1 MNTSSHSPSLRKSAF
16 TLIELLVVVAI
27 IAILAG
33 LLLPALAKAKG
44 TAQRVICANNLKQLG
59 LVWAMYAGD
68 NDDRLVSNGKGDGQP
83 SWVQGSF
90 EGTPQ
95 DATNATLI
103 VDEKKSLFAAY
114 VKDVRIYRC
123 HTDKGLGTSGTIL
136 KPRVRSYAL
145 NSHMNWVGDPYRSL
159 PTTGWKVFRKLT
171 GITGISPSDA
181 MTFVDVNP
189 ESICRPFFGVY
200 MEAAERIYH
209 FPASYHNGSGQ
220 FTFSDGHVEP
230 KKWFSQDFLKPK
242 VADFHTHDFPT
253 KGNKDLFWLRLHT
266 SAPGK

>member
-1 MNTSSHSPSLRKSAF
+1 MKTPSLGDPRSKHAF

-44 TAQRVICANNLKQLG
+44 TAQRVVCANNLKQLG
-59 LVWAMYAGD
+59 LIWAMYAGD
-68 NDDRLVSNGKGDGQP
+68 NDDRLVLNGKGDGQ
-83 SWVQGSF
+83 STWVLGSF

-95 DATNATLI
+95 DATNVSLI
-103 VDEKKSLFAAY
+103 IDEKKSLFASY

-123 HTDKGLGTSGTIL
+123 PADKGLGTSGTIL
-136 KPRVRSYAL
+136 KPRIRSYAL
-145 NSHMNWVGDPYRSL
+145 NSYMGWLGDSYRTIPS
-159 PTTGWKVFRKLT
+159 PGWKVFRKLT
-171 GITGISPSDA
+171 AITGLSPSDA

-189 ESICRPFFGVY
+189 ESVCRPFFGVY
-200 MEAAERIYH
+200 METAERIYH
-209 FPASYHNGSGQ
+209 FPASHHNRSGQ

-230 KKWFSQDFLKPK
+230 KKWFSQDFINPK
-242 VADFHTHDFPT
+242 VPDFHVHDFPT
-253 KGNKDLFWLRLHT
+253 KGNKDLYWLRLHT